1 MDGRVK
7 THRLLFMGLLSE
19 IRYSLTWV
27 ESREGVPQRQV
38 QLVEGG
44 LLLVGQHLGLE
55 YRMLAPQAIN
65 EGHEGS

>member
-1 MDGRVK
+1 MGGRLRC
-7 THRLLFMGLLSE
+7 TSCFLEATLRIG
-19 IRYSLTWV
+19 YSLFRV
-27 ESREGVPQRQV
+27 ESRQGVPQRQV

-55 YRMLAPQAIN
+55 YRMFTPQAIK